1 MPSPLLPYVEKILQY
16 IVDEKSTQPF
26 ITQLIGVFKTYL
38 RKSMPGLTDEQFD
51 SIFPDVFLLVY
62 INTTGL
68 DIVGYARNR
77 MQLEDI
83 EGMAFGAYPMTW
95 LDAIAEALRN
105 TSWLHHS
112 CWMSPEQFSMMY
124 PIDFFAEYA
133 RAMGFDR
140 LGLNEP

>member
-1 MPSPLLPYVEKILQY
+1 MPSPLLPYVEEIFWNLLKK
-16 IVDEKSTQPF
+16 KSTQPF
-26 ITQLIGVFKTYL
+26 RKRLMIAFKTYL
-38 RKSMPGLTDEQFD
+38 RKSMPGLTYKKLD
-51 SIFPDVFLLVY
+51 SIFPDVFLLKY

-68 DIVGYARNR
+68 DIVEYARNR
-77 MQLEDI
+77 MQRENK
-83 EGMAFGAYPMTW
+83 EGMALGAYPMTW
-95 LDAIAEALRN
+95 PDAIAEALRN

-133 RAMGFDR
+133 KAMGFDR